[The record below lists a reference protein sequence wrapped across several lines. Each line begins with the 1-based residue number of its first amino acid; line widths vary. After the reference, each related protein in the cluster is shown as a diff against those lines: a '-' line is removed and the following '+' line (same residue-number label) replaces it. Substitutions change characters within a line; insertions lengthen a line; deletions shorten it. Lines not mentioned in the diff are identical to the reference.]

1 MQVKSFKSFHNN
13 NSDGEFLPSGV
24 FAYADDLLTEKNIAY
39 RATALLLQT
48 KVNAIKNSIYGTK
61 EIERKIDLLAQQNV
75 YVASLTLL
83 DIATSTSDRSLIQRS
98 RRK

>member
-1 MQVKSFKSFHNN
+1 MQTFKSFSKN
-13 NSDGEFLPSGV
+13 NSDDEFLSSEV

-39 RATALLLQT
+39 RASALMLQV
-48 KVNAIKNSIYGTK
+48 KVNSIKNSIYATK

-83 DIATSTSDRSLIQRS
+83 DIATSTNDRSLIQRS

>member
-1 MQVKSFKSFHNN
+1 MQTFKSFSKN
-13 NSDGEFLPSGV
+13 NSDDEFLPSEV

-39 RATALLLQT
+39 RASALMLQV
-48 KVNAIKNSIYGTK
+48 KVNSIKNSIYATK

>member
-1 MQVKSFKSFHNN
+1 MQTFKSFSKN
-13 NSDGEFLPSGV
+13 NSDDEFLPSEV
-24 FAYADDLLTEKNIAY
+24 FAYADDVLTEKNIAY
-39 RATALLLQT
+39 RASALMLQV
-48 KVNAIKNSIYGTK
+48 KVNSIKNSIYATK

-83 DIATSTSDRSLIQRS
+83 DIATSTNDRSLIQRS

>member
-1 MQVKSFKSFHNN
+1 MQTFKSFSKN
-13 NSDGEFLPSGV
+13 NSDDEFLPSEV
-24 FAYADDLLTEKNIAY
+24 FAYADDVLTEKNIAY
-39 RATALLLQT
+39 RASALMLQV
-48 KVNAIKNSIYGTK
+48 KVNSIKNSIYATK

-83 DIATSTSDRSLIQRS
+83 DIATSKSDRSLLQKS

>member
-1 MQVKSFKSFHNN
+1 MQTFKSFSKN
-13 NSDGEFLPSGV
+13 NSDDEFLPSEV

-39 RATALLLQT
+39 RASALMLQV
-48 KVNAIKNSIYGTK
+48 KVNSIKNSIYATK

-83 DIATSTSDRSLIQRS
+83 DIATSTNDRSLIQRS

>member
-1 MQVKSFKSFHNN
+1 MQNFKSFSKN
-13 NSDGEFLPSGV
+13 NSDDEFLPSEV
-24 FAYADDLLTEKNIAY
+24 FAYADADDLLTEKNIAY

-75 YVASLTLL
+75 YVAPLTLL